1 MNDQFTLLIMERFS
15 ILRKEEVDGSTIVS
29 IR

>member
-1 MNDQFTLLIMERFS
+1 MNDQFTLLRMERSS

>member
-1 MNDQFTLLIMERFS
+1 MYDQFTLLRMKRS
-15 ILRKEEVDGSTIVS
+15 LILRKEEVDGSTIVS